1 MGMDIDITN
10 ADVSKLL
17 QDEKLVDEVV
27 KEILEDPEALDD
39 LASKVAS
46 EIADNL
52 ENDSV
57 IKQKIM
63 DAAMENP
70 DFRKRV
76 VKELVDEIGDD

>member
-17 QDEKLVDEVV
+17 QDGKLVDEVV

-39 LASKVAS
+39 LADKVAE
-46 EIADNL
+46 EIADHL

-57 IKQKIM
+57 IKQKVIE
-63 DAAMENP
+63 AAIGNP